1 VLAVAAVL
9 AGCAETQS
17 GAGSRT
23 ARVARIGDGDS
34 LDLANGK
41 RVRLVQVDAPELG
54 EGECYAR
61 ESLRELERRA
71 PPGRRVEL
79 ERDPRL
85 DDADRY
91 GRLLRYVAVG
101 SRIVNVELVRSGAA
115 TPYFFH
121 GVEGRYARELLTAV
135 TEARAGHRG
144 MWGECQVS
152 WRRDRPVAT
161 RPR

>member
-1 VLAVAAVL
+1 VAAVL
-9 AGCAETQS
+9 AACAGTQS
-17 GAGSRT
+17 DPGSRS

-41 RVRLVQVDAPELG
+41 RVRLAQVDAPELG

-61 ESLRELERRA
+61 ESLRELERLT

-79 ERDPRL
+79 ERDPQL

-91 GRLLRYVAVG
+91 GRLLRYVAVQG
-101 SRIVNVELVRSGAA
+101 RIVNVELVRSGAA

-121 GVEGRYARELLTAV
+121 GVDGRYAEELLTAV
-135 TEARAGHRG
+135 AEARSGQRG
-144 MWGECQVS
+144 MWGKCHVS
-152 WRRDRPVAT
+152 WHRDAPVTT

>member
-1 VLAVAAVL
+1 VLAAC
-9 AGCAETQS
+9 AGTQNDP
-17 GAGSRT
+17 GSRS

-41 RVRLVQVDAPELG
+41 RVRLAQVDAPELG

-61 ESLRELERRA
+61 ESLRELERLA
-71 PPGRRVEL
+71 PPGHRVEL
-79 ERDPRL
+79 EPDPRL

-91 GRLLRYVAVG
+91 GRLLRYVAVQG
-101 SRIVNVELVRSGAA
+101 RIVNVELVRSGAA

-121 GVEGRYARELLTAV
+121 GVDGRYADELLTAV
-135 TEARAGHRG
+135 AEARTGQRG
-144 MWGECQVS
+144 MWGKCQVS
-152 WRRDRPVAT
+152 WRRDAPVAT